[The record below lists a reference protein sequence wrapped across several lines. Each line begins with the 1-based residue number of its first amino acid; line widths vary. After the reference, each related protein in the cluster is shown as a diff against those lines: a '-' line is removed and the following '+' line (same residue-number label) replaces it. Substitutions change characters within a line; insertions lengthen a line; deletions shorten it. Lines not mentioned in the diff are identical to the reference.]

1 MVPTPT
7 RTVLAV
13 LAILHGAAPAAPA
26 AAAAQTQPSRLWRPD
41 ERTFI
46 TDLWRVTAV
55 AATPAVLYAATP
67 NGLAVYDRAFLSL
80 RDVLGGID
88 GFPATPITAMAADPA
103 DDTAW
108 LGGIGQWVMYQPQ
121 ARRFESGALPGVVDA
136 VALDARD
143 PSRGAY
149 FHTSAGWYFVPRGGL
164 TAEPAGSVPAPAARI
179 GELSA
184 GELRR
189 RAPALDVARMH
200 LERDDQLRSFTM
212 TSAAVAPV
220 STDLFIGTSGNGV
233 FRVDPLT
240 YSADRYPAGLVGASV
255 SAVTTG
261 QGQVCAG
268 SEARAGSR
276 RHGITCFREDLANP
290 TYFEGRGLAELPGT
304 AIRRLLVTRRTL
316 WAATDAGLLRVDR
329 RSGAL
334 QQLLTR
340 DGLPSDD
347 VRALAPA
354 PDGVWVGTTLG
365 IAAVV
370 EQDNRRAMVATTIA
384 GDATLAL
391 AARGD
396 TLWLGTVAGLAV
408 LLPGEPAPLAV
419 TGNPGLRDPILAL
432 ALLHDTVVAATQ
444 ARLLLGADSGW
455 RVVDPA
461 GPSLGRLVAL
471 AADSGGLWVAGTN
484 GLAFF
489 KPADGF
495 WTALTAPGDIPQ
507 PVRDVAVSRN
517 HVWVATQ
524 QGVVRYLKRV
534 LNP

>member
-1 MVPTPT
+1 VVPTASRAARAT
-7 RTVLAV
+7 LAA
-13 LAILHGAAPAAPA
+13 LAILHGAAPAA
-26 AAAAQTQPSRLWRPD
+26 AAQTPPSRLWRAE

-55 AATPAVLYAATP
+55 AATSAVLYAATP

-80 RDVLGGID
+80 RDVLGAMD
-88 GFPATPITAMAADPA
+88 GFPLTPVTAMAADPA

-108 LGGIGQWVMYQPQ
+108 LGAAGLWVAYEPQ
-121 ARRFESGALPGVVDA
+121 ARRFESGALPGTVSE

-149 FHTSAGWYFVPRGGL
+149 FRTSAGWYFVPRGGL
-164 TAEPAGSVPAPAARI
+164 TAEPAMAVPPPAARI
-179 GELSA
+179 GQLTAE
-184 GELRR
+184 ELRR
-189 RAPALDVARMH
+189 RAPALDVARMR
-200 LERDDQLRSFTM
+200 LERDDQLRSFVM
-212 TSAAVAPV
+212 TSAALAPV

-255 SAVTTG
+255 GALAMG

-268 SEARAGSR
+268 SEANAGSR

-290 TYFEGRGLAELPGT
+290 SYFEGRGLAELPGT
-304 AIRRLLVTRRTL
+304 WIRRLLVTRRAL

-329 RSGAL
+329 SSGAL
-334 QQLLTR
+334 QQLLMR

-354 PDGVWVGTTLG
+354 PDGIWVGTTRG

-370 EQDNRRAMVATTIA
+370 EQDNRRATVATAIA
-384 GDATLAL
+384 GNATLAL

-408 LLPGEPAPLAV
+408 LLPGERAPLAV
-419 TGNPGLRDPILAL
+419 MGHPELRDPIVAL
-432 ALLHDTVVAATQ
+432 ALLRDTVVAATE

-461 GPSLGRLVAL
+461 GPSIGRLVAL
-471 AADSGGLWVAGTN
+471 AADTGGLWVAGSN

-489 KPADGF
+489 KPTDGF
-495 WTALTAPGDIPQ
+495 WTALTAQGDIPQ
-507 PVRDVAVSRN
+507 PVRDVAVTRN

-534 LNP
+534 LVP